1 MVICAKDD
9 ILTPP
14 YYSRELARLIPGAE
28 LVELDCGG
36 HCASETN
43 TPAFNDAVLGFIG
56 RHS

>member
-1 MVICAKDD
+1 
-9 ILTPP
+9 
-14 YYSRELARLIPGAE
+14 LIPGAE
-28 LVELDCGG
+28 LIELDRGG